1 MKSLNSLKALGA
13 FFLLFVASCM
23 NTSIGVLQYSTTI
36 TVTDMDGK
44 PLAGQKV
51 KLVYGFGFSTLNPQ
65 QPHTKDSAFT
75 DNTGKVTLNYS
86 LTASE
91 SHSDIALFGTEKDST
106 WENIE
111 TISHGIFLSDEKSL
125 NKRSFTL
132 RKDSLVP
139 LSVQIKKTSNRVGGI
154 ACGFYSERKWVS
166 NDISTASIE
175 SRSLWSWKKES
186 VALFDTTLT
195 VKIYSKSLCT
205 AATDTLLKQGTNI
218 FWMRN
223 KTIEFSPS
231 DYKNKILTI
240 QFE

>member
-1 MKSLNSLKALGA
+1 MKSLNPLKAIGA
-13 FFLLFVASCM
+13 CLLLFAASCI
-23 NTSIGVLQYSTTI
+23 NTSIGVFQYSTTI

-75 DNTGKVTLNYS
+75 DNTGKATFNYS
-86 LTASE
+86 LTTSE
-91 SHSDIALFGTEKDST
+91 SHSDNALFGTEKDST

-111 TISHGIFLSDEKSL
+111 TLSHGIFSSDESL

-175 SRSLWSWKKES
+175 SRSLWSWRKES

-195 VKIYSKSLCT
+195 VKVYSKLLCT
-205 AATDTLLKQGTNI
+205 AATDTLLKQGANI